1 MSTYEREIAIVGF
14 AARVPGA
21 DDADTFWRNLCAGT
35 ESIELLD
42 EEAMRSRGVPEHKLR
57 ERGYRPVGA
66 SARELDA
73 FDAEFFGLTRREAEI
88 CDPQFR
94 LFLELSYTA
103 LEHAGYDPWAMPG
116 RVAVLGGSALGTYGQ
131 EHVLRNRSVRRAVG
145 ESSILIGTSPDYIA
159 PLVSYKLGYTGP
171 SVSVYTACSTSLV
184 AVHLG
189 VQSLR
194 ARQADV
200 VVAGGVQVDLPLGGG
215 YVYREGGINSAD
227 GHVRPFDAGAS
238 GTVFADGGATVVLKR
253 LRDALADG
261 DTIHGVLLGSAVN
274 NDGDRRAG
282 FTAPG
287 VAGQAELIEAALADA
302 RIGPRTIGM
311 MEAHG
316 TGTVVG
322 DPIEVAALTSVYRR
336 YTGDR
341 GFCRLG
347 SVKGNVGHLGAGSG
361 AVSLIKALYA
371 LKTGLIPPSINCDV
385 VNPALKLAEGPFVLA
400 SEPATWDAG
409 HAVRRAAVSSF
420 GIGGTNA
427 HVILERAAQRPAEP
441 KPPVWRLVPVSA
453 RTPQALE
460 QAAGRLAHALEGDSL
475 ELPHVTYTLQEGR
488 PRFARRRA
496 VVARTRTE
504 AASALRAGPDSPF
517 AASGEAGPGDPRVAL
532 LFPGQG
538 AQTPGMGRGLYRAYP
553 VYRDTVDECAGLLA
567 PTLGLD
573 LRELLLADPGDA
585 QAAARLRET
594 AITQPSIFVTQYA
607 AARLWESLG
616 ARPAALLGHSVGEFT
631 AACLAGVFA
640 LPDALRAVARR
651 GALMQATGRGTML
664 ALPLDAD
671 AVRPMLPGDVEVAA
685 ANSPAACVVAGSG
698 EAIARFAE
706 DLADLGI
713 TGTPL
718 RTSHAFHSR
727 LMEPVLEE
735 FATALADMD
744 LRAPEAPFVSG
755 LTGEWI
761 TPGQA
766 TSPAYWAAQ
775 LRGEVRFDAGVRTLR
790 LAGHGHFLEAGP
802 GRALTGFV
810 RRHLLDAGARGV
822 PVAGMP
828 GGGDDEAD
836 LFKAAARLWTTG
848 VELDWERLER
858 SRVRRR
864 VALPSYPFQRDR
876 HWIEPDPDPDSGT
889 NDAAEPDTARHGL
902 YVPAWRQELRPAPR
916 PVTGEHWLL
925 VGGPRDVADA
935 VAEAAAEAGATV
947 TIAESGQG
955 TPLDLDSP
963 ADVQRCL
970 QRLTADSARIHR
982 IVHLDGLDAGAHDL
996 DQRAVARRVYR
1007 RMAAVAQ
1014 ALVRHCPSGAEVIGV
1029 TARVWSVNGEPAAPA
1044 AVTALGPLLTLPRE
1058 QPSVTV
1064 RQIDVAAT
1072 VSVPRLASA
1081 LVAEVRAED
1090 APDRV
1095 ALRGPRR
1102 WVQSFTPL
1110 PEPSVPVGPPPLRQG
1125 GVYVITGGLG
1135 GLGLAV
1141 GEELARAAGA
1151 RLVLVG
1157 RTAVPDRERWPA
1169 LLDGPGT
1176 DAGTRRRIAGV
1187 RRVEAAGGQV
1197 LTVAADVGDR
1207 DQVIEVLRL
1216 AEKEFGEVNGIVHAA
1231 GVPGGQLL
1239 AVHDE
1244 SAADAVFA
1252 AKLDGA
1258 SVLAELAEEGR
1269 LPAADFVALFSS
1281 IVTISADY
1289 GHCDYMAA
1297 NLYLDA
1303 LAAAHADGEPRFV
1316 SINWWGWRDVGM
1328 VSETGGSEAFQ
1339 RFSRARQAA
1348 SRAPV
1353 GHPLVDAMTRDDDD
1367 AKEFEVLL
1375 RPEAHW
1381 VWAEHRIDD
1390 AGSLPGTGLLE
1401 MVAACARH
1409 AWGKATVRIA
1419 DVLFIDPVFVS
1430 AETIGRISFA
1440 PGAEPDTWD
1449 FAIAFRSDGEAG
1461 DAGDAG
1467 ERVQCRGTVYL
1478 GVADSPAAIDLAAC
1492 RAGLTERGTAPE
1504 DGVVRFGP
1512 NFQVVTGY
1520 WSDGERGLVE
1530 LSLPADPPADT
1541 ADLIVHPALLDRAS
1555 YGVPSPEGHIYLPF
1569 SYRAVEVRAPLPR
1582 HCWAVQT
1589 YHSDPARPE
1598 FIEADITIVD
1608 DAGNACVIVA
1618 GYSCRSVTA
1627 PAASAPRRVSAAPGA
1642 GSMLATVEG
1651 QALFLRI
1658 LATWPAQ
1665 QVVTTIGPLSARIE
1679 RSRAF
1684 DQAAIAAGSAA
1695 GTRTGDAAR
1704 PEGVAFAPPGTAVET
1719 ALVKLWSDALGL
1731 REIGIDDD
1739 FFDLGGESLT
1749 VVYLASS
1756 IRERLGVEITVA
1768 DLFERTT
1775 IRDLALLVE
1784 GSAPGT
1790 GDGR

>member
-1 MSTYEREIAIVGF
+1 MSTNEREIAIVGF

-21 DDADTFWRNLCAGT
+21 DDADAFWRNLCAGT
-35 ESIELLD
+35 ESIGPLD
-42 EEAMRSRGVPEHKLR
+42 EEAMRSRGVPEHRLR

-66 SARELDA
+66 SARDLDA

-103 LEHAGYDPWAMPG
+103 LEHAGHDPWAMPG
-116 RVAVLGGSALGTYGQ
+116 RVSVLGGSALGTYGR

-145 ESSILIGTSPDYIA
+145 ESSVLIGTSPDYIA
-159 PLVSYKLGYTGP
+159 PLVSYRLGYTGP

-194 ARQADV
+194 AHQADV

-227 GHVRPFDAGAS
+227 GHVRPFGADAS

-287 VAGQAELIEAALADA
+287 VAGQMELIEAALADA
-302 RIGPRTIGM
+302 RIGPRSIGM
-311 MEAHG
+311 VEAHG

-361 AVSLIKALYA
+361 AVSLIKTLYA
-371 LKTGLIPPSINCDV
+371 LRTGLIPPSINCDE
-385 VNPALKLAEGPFVLA
+385 VNPALNLAEGPFVLA
-400 SEPATWDAG
+400 TEPAAWDAG

-427 HVILERAAQRPAEP
+427 HVILEGAARRPAEP
-441 KPPVWRLVPVSA
+441 EPAAWRLVPVSA
-453 RTPQALE
+453 RTPQALDE
-460 QAAGRLAHALEGDSL
+460 AAGRLAGALEDDSL
-475 ELPHVTYTLQEGR
+475 ELAHATYTLQEGR

-496 VVARTRTE
+496 VVARTRAE
-504 AASALRAGPDSPF
+504 AADALRAGPDAPF

-532 LFPGQG
+532 LLPGQG

-553 VYRDTVDECAGLLA
+553 VYRDAVDECADLLT
-567 PTLGLD
+567 PSLGLD
-573 LRELLLADPGDA
+573 LRDLLLADPGDG

-594 AITQPSIFVTQYA
+594 AITQPSVFVTQYA

-616 ARPAALLGHSVGEFT
+616 VRPAALLGHSVGELT
-631 AACLAGVFA
+631 AAHLAGVFT

-651 GALMQATGRGTML
+651 GALMQATARGTML

-671 AVRPMLPGDVEVAA
+671 AVRPMLPGDVEMAA

-698 EAIARFAE
+698 EAIDRFAE

-718 RTSHAFHSR
+718 RTSHAFHSQ

-735 FATALADMD
+735 FAAALAEMD
-744 LRAPEAPFVSG
+744 LRAPEVPFVSG
-755 LTGEWI
+755 LTGDWI
-761 TPGQA
+761 TPEQA

-790 LAGHGHFLEAGP
+790 LAGHGHFLEVGP
-802 GRALTGFV
+802 GGTLTGFV
-810 RRHLLDAGARGV
+810 RRHLLDAGTPGV

-828 GGGDDEAD
+828 GGGDDEAG

-848 VELDWERLER
+848 VEPDWERLER

-864 VALPSYPFQRDR
+864 VALPSYPFQRTR
-876 HWIEPDPDPDSGT
+876 HWIEPDTGPGADEE
-889 NDAAEPDTARHGL
+889 AEPDMARHNL
-902 YVPAWRQELRPAPR
+902 YVPSWRQEPRPAAR
-916 PVTGEHWLL
+916 PVAGEHWLL
-925 VGGPRDVADA
+925 VGGPRDLADA
-935 VAEAAAEAGATV
+935 VAAAAAESGVAV
-947 TIAESGQG
+947 TIAGSGRG

-970 QRLTADSARIHR
+970 QRLTADDSPRIHR
-982 IVHLDGLDAGAHDL
+982 IVYLDGLNAGAHDL

-1014 ALVRHCPSGAEVIGV
+1014 ALVRYCPPGTEVIGV
-1029 TARVWSVNGEPAAPA
+1029 TDRVWSVNGEPATPA

-1064 RQIDVAAT
+1064 RQIDADAT
-1072 VSVPRLASA
+1072 APVRRLASA
-1081 LVAEVRAED
+1081 LVAEVTAD
-1090 APDRV
+1090 GPADRV
-1095 ALRGPRR
+1095 ALRGSRR

-1110 PEPSVPVGPPPLRQG
+1110 PEPPGPPALPPLRQG

-1141 GEELARAAGA
+1141 AEELAATAGA
-1151 RLVLVG
+1151 RLVLVA
-1157 RTAVPDRERWPA
+1157 RTAMPERERWPA
-1169 LLDGPGT
+1169 LLDAPGT
-1176 DAGTRRRIAGV
+1176 DAGTRGRIAGV
-1187 RRVEAAGGQV
+1187 RRVEAAGGEV
-1197 LTVAADVGDR
+1197 MTVAADIGDR
-1207 DQVIEVLRL
+1207 DQVIEVLAL

-1239 AVHDE
+1239 AVHDDI
-1244 SAADAVFA
+1244 AADAVFA

-1258 SVLAELAEEGR
+1258 SVLAELAGEGR
-1269 LPAADFVALFSS
+1269 LPEADFVALFSS
-1281 IVTISADY
+1281 IVTLSADY

-1328 VSETGGSEAFQ
+1328 VSEAGGSEAFL
-1339 RFSRARQAA
+1339 RFSRAREAA
-1348 SRAPV
+1348 WRTPV

-1381 VWAEHRIDD
+1381 VWAEHRIDGT
-1390 AGSLPGTGLLE
+1390 GSLPGTGLLE
-1401 MVAACARH
+1401 MVTACARH
-1409 AWGKATVRIA
+1409 AWGKTAVRIA

-1430 AETIGRISFA
+1430 AETTGRISFT
-1440 PGAEPDTWD
+1440 PGAGPATWD
-1449 FAIAFRSDGEAG
+1449 FAIAFRSAGEPE
-1461 DAGDAG
+1461 

-1478 GVADSPAAIDLAAC
+1478 GVTDPPPAVDLAAC
-1492 RAGLTERGTAPE
+1492 RAGLSERGTAPE
-1504 DGVVRFGP
+1504 DDVVRFGP
-1512 NFQVVTGY
+1512 NFQVVTGC

-1530 LSLPADPPADT
+1530 LSLPAEQPADT

-1555 YGVPSPEGHIYLPF
+1555 YGVPSPEGHTYLPF
-1569 SYRAVEVRAPLPR
+1569 SYRTVEVRAPLPR

-1589 YHSDPARPE
+1589 YRSDPARPE

-1608 DAGNACVIVA
+1608 DAGNVCVAVA

-1627 PAASAPRRVSAAPGA
+1627 PAASAPRKAGAAPGG
-1642 GSMLATVEG
+1642 GSMLATEDG
-1651 QALFLRI
+1651 RALFSRI
-1658 LATWPAQ
+1658 LATWPAH
-1665 QVVTTIGPLSARIE
+1665 QVITTIGPLSARIE

-1684 DQAAIAAGSAA
+1684 DQAAVAAVAAAGN
-1695 GTRTGDAAR
+1695 RTGDTAR
-1704 PEGVAFAPPGTAVET
+1704 PEGVAFVPPGTAVET
-1719 ALVKLWSDALGL
+1719 ALVTLWSDALGV

-1784 GSAPGT
+1784 GSAHDT
-1790 GDGR
+1790 GAHR